1 MRHRTRSTTLR
12 TTWRYVACGAFVA
25 GVWLWP
31 QPSPGSATRADEAS
45 LAMAAATPR
54 RLYANPVIDRD
65 FPDPD
70 ILDAGGTYYAFGT
83 NAAGLNV
90 QVARSLD
97 LVSWTGAGDALPVL
111 PAWARAGRT
120 WAPDVSETM
129 NGFVLYFTAQHAAS
143 GRQCIGV
150 ATSASPGGPFLA
162 ASAPLVCQLEL
173 GGSIDPASFVDADG
187 TRYLAWKND
196 GNCCALPTRIFA
208 QRLSPNGLALEGAP
222 TVLLGADREWEGGIV
237 EAPTLWRAGGRYYL
251 FYSANGYAGAR
262 YAIGYA
268 VADRVLGPYR
278 KGDDRVLATTGGLIG
293 PGGQDVLVATDGSTW
308 LAYHSWDVS
317 HRYRRLNLEPLLW
330 RDGVPFTP
338 ATVD

>member
-129 NGFVLYFTAQHAAS
+129 NGFVLYFTARHAAS

-173 GGSIDPASFVDADG
+173 GGLIDPAAFV
-187 TRYLAWKND
+187 
-196 GNCCALPTRIFA
+196 
-208 QRLSPNGLALEGAP
+208 
-222 TVLLGADREWEGGIV
+222 
-237 EAPTLWRAGGRYYL
+237 
-251 FYSANGYAGAR
+251 
-262 YAIGYA
+262 
-268 VADRVLGPYR
+268 
-278 KGDDRVLATTGGLIG
+278 
-293 PGGQDVLVATDGSTW
+293 
-308 LAYHSWDVS
+308 
-317 HRYRRLNLEPLLW
+317 
-330 RDGVPFTP
+330 
-338 ATVD
+338 